1 MVSTAISPNGWCAK
15 MSTSSSS
22 NAIVNRDIDS
32 GVCAHYNY
40 NGCEWRLV
48 NNVQTYTCCC
58 RNNYCNTALP
68 SSKSTIYF
76 IFLSLTILFL
86 SKTIY

>member
-48 NNVQTYTCCC
+48 NNVLEMC
-58 RNNYCNTALP
+58 R
-68 SSKSTIYF
+68 
-76 IFLSLTILFL
+76 
-86 SKTIY
+86 